1 MFCCQWRSLGKIVH
15 AEKLRENEIAVL
27 NPEEHQKTE
36 IFLKETESNQKPE
49 TEVLT
54 YRNQQSFVR
63 TEEVMLKKIVGQEQ
77 EFTQKHY
84 VANMFDLAM
93 LQKGINWVE
102 YPILGT
108 GVEIGYKSRKNCL
121 TNNVNLAEMHFFVTH
136 IYR

>member
-63 TEEVMLKKIVGQEQ
+63 TEEVMLKKLVGQEQ

-121 TNNVNLAEMHFFVTH
+121 TNNVNLA
-136 IYR
+136 

>member
-1 MFCCQWRSLGKIVH
+1 MPKNT
-15 AEKLRENEIAVL
+15 EKMKLLFSI
-27 NPEEHQKTE
+27 QKN
-36 IFLKETESNQKPE
+36 IKRQRFFKETESNQKPE

-63 TEEVMLKKIVGQEQ
+63 TEEVMLKKLVGQEQ

-84 VANMFDLAM
+84 KANMFDSAM

-102 YPILGT
+102 YPILDT

-121 TNNVNLAEMHFFVTH
+121 TNNVNLAEMRFFVTH
-136 IYR
+136 LYR